1 MRYELAGGFIKN
13 AMHNSLLAAVA
24 RDGPENPTITQAD
37 IEEGCALQMRG
48 SLKMKSFR
56 HRVVPTAGLEQLVL
70 SDRVRDWGVLFPAR
84 SFLFCASN
92 SLSRM
97 NGVKKSTKRD
107 QISDCE
113 FNPLHGGA
121 PMHPLATP
129 SLAGAG
135 AAAGSRGLG
144 ESPWHPH
151 GPMGL
156 R

>member
-24 RDGPENPTITQAD
+24 RDGPETPTITQAD

-70 SDRVRDWGVLFPAR
+70 SDRVRDWGVLFPAH

-92 SLSRM
+92 SWF
-97 NGVKKSTKRD
+97 VKNEWGQEEHET
-107 QISDCE
+107 
-113 FNPLHGGA
+113 
-121 PMHPLATP
+121 
-129 SLAGAG
+129 
-135 AAAGSRGLG
+135 
-144 ESPWHPH
+144 
-151 GPMGL
+151 
-156 R
+156 